1 MIDSPIATDS
11 ITNKQATQEA
21 SIYHTCRSVLNALT
35 YVKGF
40 EAFLENIEEN
50 SASDPLTK
58 LWNICRPGTSLCFL
72 FNTLK
77 PDSPI
82 TVNSSAT
89 SKSKV
94 YIYHFIIACRDQLYF
109 PEDSLFTVTELCQN
123 DTNGF
128 VKVVNTVKCI
138 LELLKEQGTIPEHA
152 LTEIET
158 SNNDSPKDMRDN
170 VVYELLSTERKY
182 VQDLEALQNYM
193 KEVQAQEVLSP
204 DTMHYLFGNL
214 NALVD
219 IQRRFLIQIEA
230 QAASPTKEQRF
241 GYLFIQFEE
250 AFTVYEPFC
259 ANFQIAQDLVVQ
271 VANKLQKLAN
281 IMSPT
286 YELPAMLIKPIQRV
300 CKYPLLLQQ
309 LIKSTPEDWPYA
321 EENKEGLEA
330 IQRVTK
336 KVNETKRIQE
346 NALVVEDLKKK
357 LAVED
362 GSECSV
368 DKYGQLLLHDKLILQ
383 KADSEHVKEVVV
395 FLFEKVILL
404 CKEVKDVNKNSI
416 SIKKKRKEGTLLVRG
431 KIPMSRIE
439 HVKGSSAQ
447 TGHYVLH
454 VSWTEKDV
462 NQTVQLKCRNDE
474 QLRQWLGVIIEIKES
489 TSKFDLLSTAPQTPL
504 SEINPLLNYYDDEED
519 DYYNQEHDEDHN
531 HSPMESNNLFMR
543 NRSYSYQYNRMP
555 HHHLQEQ
562 ITRKQSLGNLSSP
575 NFPPRHFVNGI
586 PGMTL
591 PPLPKSPNTPV
602 ASTSTST
609 SSSSAHADVY
619 LNHSLPSSPPTSH
632 PSSPNNNHMPSGAL
646 WKRRQQQKYDP
657 MDESVYDG
665 DRLLTDANSIDLLSA
680 TTTAVN
686 TKRNSNSN
694 QDIPEDYIKIKIHH
708 AGSIYVVLV
717 PLTIN
722 FDELSKKIED
732 KLRLCVQEPTI
743 SISGLKY
750 EDEDGDLITINSNED
765 VQMGFE
771 IKGPNNVVNFHVTTV
786 C

>member
-1 MIDSPIATDS
+1 
-11 ITNKQATQEA
+11 
-21 SIYHTCRSVLNALT
+21 
-35 YVKGF
+35 
-40 EAFLENIEEN
+40 
-50 SASDPLTK
+50 
-58 LWNICRPGTSLCFL
+58 
-72 FNTLK
+72 
-77 PDSPI
+77 
-82 TVNSSAT
+82 
-89 SKSKV
+89 
-94 YIYHFIIACRDQLYF
+94 
-109 PEDSLFTVTELCQN
+109 
-123 DTNGF
+123 
-128 VKVVNTVKCI
+128 
-138 LELLKEQGTIPEHA
+138 
-152 LTEIET
+152 
-158 SNNDSPKDMRDN
+158 
-170 VVYELLSTERKY
+170 
-182 VQDLEALQNYM
+182 M
-193 KEVQAQEVLSP
+193 KEVQAQEVISP

-447 TGHYVLH
+447 TG
-454 VSWTEKDV
+454 
-462 NQTVQLKCRNDE
+462 KCTNM
-474 QLRQWLGVIIEIKES
+474 QK
-489 TSKFDLLSTAPQTPL
+489 K
-504 SEINPLLNYYDDEED
+504 
-519 DYYNQEHDEDHN
+519 
-531 HSPMESNNLFMR
+531 
-543 NRSYSYQYNRMP
+543 
-555 HHHLQEQ
+555 
-562 ITRKQSLGNLSSP
+562 RK
-575 NFPPRHFVNGI
+575 
-586 PGMTL
+586 
-591 PPLPKSPNTPV
+591 K
-602 ASTSTST
+602 
-609 SSSSAHADVY
+609 
-619 LNHSLPSSPPTSH
+619 
-632 PSSPNNNHMPSGAL
+632 
-646 WKRRQQQKYDP
+646 
-657 MDESVYDG
+657 
-665 DRLLTDANSIDLLSA
+665 
-680 TTTAVN
+680 
-686 TKRNSNSN
+686 
-694 QDIPEDYIKIKIHH
+694 
-708 AGSIYVVLV
+708 
-717 PLTIN
+717 
-722 FDELSKKIED
+722 
-732 KLRLCVQEPTI
+732 C
-743 SISGLKY
+743 
-750 EDEDGDLITINSNED
+750 
-765 VQMGFE
+765 
-771 IKGPNNVVNFHVTTV
+771 
-786 C
+786 

>member
-1 MIDSPIATDS
+1 
-11 ITNKQATQEA
+11 
-21 SIYHTCRSVLNALT
+21 
-35 YVKGF
+35 
-40 EAFLENIEEN
+40 
-50 SASDPLTK
+50 
-58 LWNICRPGTSLCFL
+58 
-72 FNTLK
+72 
-77 PDSPI
+77 
-82 TVNSSAT
+82 
-89 SKSKV
+89 
-94 YIYHFIIACRDQLYF
+94 
-109 PEDSLFTVTELCQN
+109 
-123 DTNGF
+123 
-128 VKVVNTVKCI
+128 
-138 LELLKEQGTIPEHA
+138 
-152 LTEIET
+152 
-158 SNNDSPKDMRDN
+158 
-170 VVYELLSTERKY
+170 
-182 VQDLEALQNYM
+182 
-193 KEVQAQEVLSP
+193 
-204 DTMHYLFGNL
+204 
-214 NALVD
+214 
-219 IQRRFLIQIEA
+219 
-230 QAASPTKEQRF
+230 
-241 GYLFIQFEE
+241 
-250 AFTVYEPFC
+250 
-259 ANFQIAQDLVVQ
+259 
-271 VANKLQKLAN
+271 
-281 IMSPT
+281 
-286 YELPAMLIKPIQRV
+286 MLI
-300 CKYPLLLQQ
+300 
-309 LIKSTPEDWPYA
+309 
-321 EENKEGLEA
+321 
-330 IQRVTK
+330 
-336 KVNETKRIQE
+336 
-346 NALVVEDLKKK
+346 
-357 LAVED
+357 
-362 GSECSV
+362 
-368 DKYGQLLLHDKLILQ
+368 
-383 KADSEHVKEVVV
+383 
-395 FLFEKVILL
+395 
-404 CKEVKDVNKNSI
+404 
-416 SIKKKRKEGTLLVRG
+416 
-431 KIPMSRIE
+431 
-439 HVKGSSAQ
+439 
-447 TGHYVLH
+447 GHYVLH

-531 HSPMESNNLFMR
+531 HSPMENNNLFMR

-609 SSSSAHADVY
+609 SSSSTHADVY

-646 WKRRQQQKYDP
+646 WKRRQQQKHDP
-657 MDESVYDG
+657 MDEPVYDRG
-665 DRLLTDANSIDLLSA
+665 RLLTDANSIDLLSA

-686 TKRNSNSN
+686 TKRNSNPN

-708 AGSIYVVLV
+708 TGSIYVVLV

-771 IKGPNNVVNFHVTTV
+771 SKGPSNVVNFHVTTV

>member
-1 MIDSPIATDS
+1 
-11 ITNKQATQEA
+11 
-21 SIYHTCRSVLNALT
+21 
-35 YVKGF
+35 
-40 EAFLENIEEN
+40 
-50 SASDPLTK
+50 
-58 LWNICRPGTSLCFL
+58 
-72 FNTLK
+72 
-77 PDSPI
+77 
-82 TVNSSAT
+82 
-89 SKSKV
+89 
-94 YIYHFIIACRDQLYF
+94 
-109 PEDSLFTVTELCQN
+109 
-123 DTNGF
+123 
-128 VKVVNTVKCI
+128 
-138 LELLKEQGTIPEHA
+138 
-152 LTEIET
+152 
-158 SNNDSPKDMRDN
+158 
-170 VVYELLSTERKY
+170 
-182 VQDLEALQNYM
+182 
-193 KEVQAQEVLSP
+193 
-204 DTMHYLFGNL
+204 
-214 NALVD
+214 
-219 IQRRFLIQIEA
+219 
-230 QAASPTKEQRF
+230 
-241 GYLFIQFEE
+241 
-250 AFTVYEPFC
+250 
-259 ANFQIAQDLVVQ
+259 
-271 VANKLQKLAN
+271 
-281 IMSPT
+281 MSPT